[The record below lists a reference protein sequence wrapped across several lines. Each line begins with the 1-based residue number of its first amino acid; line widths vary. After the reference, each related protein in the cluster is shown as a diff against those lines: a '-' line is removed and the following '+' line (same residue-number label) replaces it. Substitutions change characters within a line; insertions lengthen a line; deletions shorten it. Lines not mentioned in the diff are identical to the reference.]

1 MSIIR
6 NKKAYDS
13 GDVTAFINGIPV
25 DIVDIN
31 YSKEKENQLNYK
43 LNNKPNSWSEGKESF
58 SASVTIM
65 MDDIVPIED
74 AAGGDLTALQP
85 FEINVAFT
93 NKYNKVVVDRII
105 ARFSK
110 QGREVTGDMGLQMQY
125 DLFAMDIEFN
135 VNK

>member
-1 MSIIR
+1 MSVIK

-43 LNNKPNSWSEGKESF
+43 LANKANSWSEGKESY

-65 MDDIVPIED
+65 MDDIVPVED
-74 AAGGDLTALQP
+74 AAGGDLTSLQP
-85 FEINVAFT
+85 FEINVSYT
-93 NKYNKVVVDRII
+93 NRYNKVVVDKIV

-125 DLFAMDIEFN
+125 DLFVLDMEFN
-135 VNK
+135 VI